1 MRTGFILLSA
11 MTLAACSN
19 TWTGVGKDLQE
30 MGKKMDPQAKPVE
43 TAPNP
48 TNTTVPNPT
57 THTLFPTPSLLSG
70 PVYPPLAFPLAF
82 PAPVCT
88 GLGGG
93 NVAVAVPVADAVLCP
108 TTFAVL

>member
-48 TNTTVPNPT
+48 TNAPT
-57 THTLFPTPSLLSG
+57 TSPNNKDVTVTP
-70 PVYPPLAFPLAF
+70 VK
-82 PAPVCT
+82 
-88 GLGGG
+88 
-93 NVAVAVPVADAVLCP
+93 
-108 TTFAVL
+108 